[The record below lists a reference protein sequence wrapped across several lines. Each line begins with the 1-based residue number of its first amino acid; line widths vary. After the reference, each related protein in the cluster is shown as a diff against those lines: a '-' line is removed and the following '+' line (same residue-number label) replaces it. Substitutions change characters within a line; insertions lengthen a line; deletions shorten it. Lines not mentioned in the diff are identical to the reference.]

1 MPRREKESGWRN
13 RRKISRNFLRTL
25 VFSATDVI
33 LLQKQEIGRMKFRM
47 VHNNFNV
54 LDLDRSLKFYREA
67 FDMQEVRRINAE
79 DGSFII
85 VYLEDGASSHQLEL
99 TWLRDRK
106 EPYNLGDNEFHLAF
120 KVDDYEAAHARHEKM
135 GCICYENPAM
145 GIYFVEDPDSY
156 WLEVIPEKF

>member
-1 MPRREKESGWRN
+1 
-13 RRKISRNFLRTL
+13 
-25 VFSATDVI
+25 
-33 LLQKQEIGRMKFRM
+33 MKFRM

-54 LDLDRSLKFYREA
+54 LDLEKSLKFYRDA
-67 FDMQEVRRINAE
+67 FDMHEVRRIEAK

-85 VYLEDGASSHQLEL
+85 VYLEDGNSSHQLEL

-135 GCICYENPAM
+135 GCICYENPEM
-145 GIYFVEDPDSY
+145 GIYFCEDPDGY
-156 WLEVIPEKF
+156 WLEVVPENIK